1 MYEELRNAMSSLLSV
16 CDGAIEKDGQGYNG
30 MDARFAR
37 SLHIQENWT
46 PSQAVA
52 IHKLLR
58 KYTKQLNGFGIVYED
73 IPVPEAA
80 VKTDEPPKLRYDREH
95 NVFIIHSNYSHRAQ
109 IRSIPSS
116 TWNAEQKHWEVST
129 AGPAIAALKALRQ
142 SGFLQAPPEV
152 DALFDVL
159 YNGVEIPPQ
168 IPTVSNPQL
177 DFKEGYLVLKSPFNF
192 KETAKSIPNH
202 RWWNETK
209 TWRYIPTAE
218 AIAGWL
224 NVLKEHQE
232 VELTEAAKSFFAE
245 KAAEEMKQREQ
256 KERAQKI
263 KMGEVPEIPVPLK
276 TKPFDHQKKA
286 FCIAS
291 ELDNSALLMEQ
302 GTGKTLVAIASAGKR
317 FLDGQV
323 KRLLVVC
330 PKSVI
335 PVWGNEFRVHADFP
349 VRITELTKMKKDEKI
364 ALINETNGTD
374 ALQVIVVNYA
384 TMWRILD
391 DLKNWKPDMIILDE
405 SQNIKQG
412 RSEQSKGAHALST
425 VAKYHM
431 ILTGTPVSQG
441 PMDIFSQY
449 KFLEPRIFGGSFKK
463 FRDRFAIMGGYMH
476 KQITGFKNVETL
488 AAQAHSIAYRVTKAE
503 ALDLPETVDQNLY
516 AFLEES
522 SATYNEMEK
531 KMVTQLKSGE
541 KITAPIVLTQLLRL
555 GQITG
560 GFLPTE
566 EGAPVAVGHEK
577 LNLLKETLES
587 LPAEKKIVIVARFV
601 PELHAIKKLCQDLH
615 KPCELLYG
623 ATENRGELV
632 RKFQETPEPQVL
644 AVQIQTGGVGITL
657 HAADIMIFYSL
668 DFSYMNYEQVR
679 ARVHRIGQRNNVTY
693 IHLIAKGTV
702 DETVLEALKSK
713 KDVAD
718 LVVDKL
724 KNQQPIFG

>member
-16 CDGAIEKDGQGYNG
+16 CDGAVEKDGQGYNG

-224 NVLKEHQE
+224 NVLKEHPE
-232 VELTEAAKSFFAE
+232 VEMTQTAKDFFAE

-256 KERAQKI
+256 KERARKI
-263 KMGEVPEIPVPLK
+263 KLGEIPEIPVPLK
-276 TKPFDHQKKA
+276 TKPFEHQKKG

-291 ELDNSALLMEQ
+291 ALDNSAMLCEV
-302 GTGKTLVAIASAGKR
+302 GTGKTLIAIATAGKR

-335 PVWGNEFRVHADFP
+335 EVWGNEFRKHADFP
-349 VRITELTKMKKDEKI
+349 VHVTELTKMKKDEKI
-364 ALINETNGTD
+364 ALINETNGTG

-384 TMWRILD
+384 TSWRIVE
-391 DLKNWKPDMIILDE
+391 DLKNWKPEFVLLDE
-405 SQNIKQG
+405 SQNIKNG
-412 RSEQSKGAHALST
+412 RSHQSKGAHQLGDI
-425 VAKYHM
+425 AKYHM
-431 ILTGTPVSQG
+431 ILTGTPISQG
-441 PMDIFSQY
+441 PMDVWSQY
-449 KFLEPRIFGGSFKK
+449 RFLEPKIFGGSFKK

-476 KQITGFKNVETL
+476 KQITGFKNIETL
-488 AAQAHSIAYRVTKAE
+488 AAQAHSISFRITKAE
-503 ALDLPETVDQNLY
+503 ALDLPPFIDQNLY

-522 SATYNEMEK
+522 NTTYQEMEK

-555 GQITG
+555 SQITG
-560 GFLPTE
+560 GFLPVENGT
-566 EGAPVAVGHEK
+566 PVQVGHEK
-577 LNLLKETLES
+577 LSLLRETLES
-587 LPAEKKIVIVARFV
+587 LPAEKKIVMVARFV
-601 PELHAIKKLCQDLH
+601 PELHAIQKLCKELGKSCD
-615 KPCELLYG
+615 LLYG
-623 ATENRGELV
+623 ATENRGELI
-632 RKFQETPEPQVL
+632 RKFQETADPQVL
-644 AVQIQTGGVGITL
+644 ALQIATGGVGITL
-657 HAADIMIFYSL
+657 TAADIMIFYSL
-668 DFSYMNYEQVR
+668 DFSYVNYEQVKG
-679 ARVHRIGQRNNVTY
+679 RVHRISQKNNVTY
-693 IHLIAKGTV
+693 IHLVTKNTV

-718 LVVDKL
+718 LVVDRL